1 MDSFEINKIIGAI
14 LLVALLIIGIGK
26 ISNIVF
32 KVNKPENASY
42 QVEMQESTEVSQV
55 SEEKKEDEVVDIAS
69 LLSLGDVAHGEKVF
83 KKCSACHSIESGG
96 GNKIGPALYNVV
108 GRTVG
113 AVGDYKYSKALADYG
128 KNWSFEELNGFLLKP
143 QSWI

>member
-42 QVEMQESTEVSQV
+42 QVEIQESTEVSQV
-55 SEEKKEDEVVDIAS
+55 SEEKKRMR
-69 LLSLGDVAHGEKVF
+69 LL
-83 KKCSACHSIESGG
+83 I
-96 GNKIGPALYNVV
+96 
-108 GRTVG
+108 
-113 AVGDYKYSKALADYG
+113 
-128 KNWSFEELNGFLLKP
+128 
-143 QSWI
+143 